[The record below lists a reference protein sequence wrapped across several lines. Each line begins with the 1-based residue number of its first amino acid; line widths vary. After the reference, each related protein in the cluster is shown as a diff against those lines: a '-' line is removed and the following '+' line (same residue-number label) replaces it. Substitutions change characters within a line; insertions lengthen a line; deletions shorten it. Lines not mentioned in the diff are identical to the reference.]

1 MEMIQWVSKIVVC
14 IFEVYMIY
22 DLFSFFFNPRFNSRM
37 IRVYGVVILGI
48 SIMGINYFELP
59 LLNFFGGIL
68 LVLIFGKIIFKASL
82 GMCFGYGVLFY
93 IISGCSEVVG
103 EFLYNI
109 VYHTGSLTNAGVSS
123 NYFIFIGKTITFII
137 LKSIQFLSKK
147 YKSKMGGE
155 MLKGFMILPVATLLI
170 LYGIIIFD
178 FYEDMFQV
186 QRIVLGTGC
195 ILLLFANA
203 FVYHILER
211 FSESIRRSI
220 ELDVMNAKAVMESK
234 HYISLE
240 EINKEHLDYIHDMDK
255 NLRAIA
261 RLIEDNQ
268 SNKVLEILDKLNIQ
282 ILNIQNKKYCS
293 DKILNGILKDRTSI
307 AAEQDIN
314 FEVIVPN
321 TINMDRID
329 DLDKISMIG
338 NLLDNAFEAVVKC
351 DNEKVVRFE
360 ISHGNQDYLTIKIV
374 NTFKEEPTKLGD
386 GYITDKQDKR
396 NHGVGIKRVR
406 KLTEKYGGMFESK
419 IDENMF
425 VTELYLSTSDPE

>member
-37 IRVYGVVILGI
+37 IRVYAVVILGI

-68 LVLIFGKIIFKASL
+68 LVLVFGKIIFKASL

-211 FSESIRRSI
+211 FSETIRRSI

-351 DNEKVVRFE
+351 DNEKIVRFE
-360 ISHGNQDYLTIKIV
+360 ISHGNQDYLTIKII

-386 GYITDKQDKR
+386 GYITNKQDKR

-406 KLTEKYGGMFESK
+406 KLAEKYGGMFESK

-425 VTELYLSTSDPE
+425 VTVLYLSISDPE

>member
-37 IRVYGVVILGI
+37 IRVYAVVILGI

-68 LVLIFGKIIFKASL
+68 LVLVFGKIIFKASL

-338 NLLDNAFEAVVKC
+338 NLLDNAFEAVAKC
-351 DNEKVVRFE
+351 DNEKIVRFE
-360 ISHGNQDYLTIKIV
+360 ISHGNQGYLTIKII
-374 NTFKEEPTKLGD
+374 NTFKVEPTKLGD

-406 KLTEKYGGMFESK
+406 KLAEKYGGMFESK

-425 VTELYLSTSDPE
+425 VTVLYLSTSNPE

>member
-374 NTFKEEPTKLGD
+374 NTFKVEPTKLGD

>member
-37 IRVYGVVILGI
+37 IRVYAVVILGI

-211 FSESIRRSI
+211 FSETIRRSI

>member
-37 IRVYGVVILGI
+37 IRVYAVVILGL

-211 FSESIRRSI
+211 FSETIRRSI

>member
-48 SIMGINYFELP
+48 SIMGINYFELL

-211 FSESIRRSI
+211 FSETIRRSI

>member
-68 LVLIFGKIIFKASL
+68 LVLVFGKIIFKASL

-123 NYFIFIGKTITFII
+123 YYFIFIGKTITFII
-137 LKSIQFLSKK
+137 LKSIQFLSNK

-211 FSESIRRSI
+211 FSETIRRSI

>member
-211 FSESIRRSI
+211 FSETIRRSI

>member
-211 FSESIRRSI
+211 FSETIRRSI

-351 DNEKVVRFE
+351 DNEKIVRFE
-360 ISHGNQDYLTIKIV
+360 ISHGNQGYLTIKII

-425 VTELYLSTSDPE
+425 VTVLYLSTSNPE